1 MKFSEKLK
9 ELMKA
14 KGLNQSDIANLSGIS
29 QTIVSRWLRTD
40 LEPRISNL
48 KPLAK
53 ALNVRVID
61 LLEDYSDENLT
72 ETEKTFLALPE
83 NKKQM
88 LIDMLRVIDIRYKP
102 EMRIENWKLRI
113 ENWEL
118 GDKWWVI
125 GDNTKEQMRQ
135 HLFDFRAG

>member
-1 MKFSEKLK
+1 MKFSLKLK

-14 KGLNQSDIANLSGIS
+14 KGLSQMDVANLSGIS

-61 LLEDYSDENLT
+61 LLEDYSDEQLT
-72 ETEKTFLALPE
+72 DVEKKFLALPE

-88 LIDMLRVIDIRYKP
+88 LIEILNTIDKRF
-102 EMRIENWKLRI
+102 N
-113 ENWEL
+113 
-118 GDKWWVI
+118 
-125 GDNTKEQMRQ
+125 
-135 HLFDFRAG
+135 

>member
-9 ELMKA
+9 ELMQA
-14 KGLNQSDIANLSGIS
+14 KSLSQMDVANLSGIS

-61 LLEDYSDENLT
+61 LLEDYSDEDLT

-88 LIDMLRVIDIRYKP
+88 LMEILRVIDMGYK
-102 EMRIENWKLRI
+102 I
-113 ENWEL
+113 
-118 GDKWWVI
+118 
-125 GDNTKEQMRQ
+125 
-135 HLFDFRAG
+135 

>member
-9 ELMKA
+9 ELMQA
-14 KGLNQSDIANLSGIS
+14 KSLSQMDVANLSGIS

-61 LLEDYSDENLT
+61 LLEDDSDEDLT

-88 LIDMLRVIDIRYKP
+88 LMEILRVIDTGYK
-102 EMRIENWKLRI
+102 I
-113 ENWEL
+113 
-118 GDKWWVI
+118 
-125 GDNTKEQMRQ
+125 
-135 HLFDFRAG
+135 

>member
-9 ELMKA
+9 ELMQA
-14 KGLNQSDIANLSGIS
+14 KGLSQMDVANLSGIS

-53 ALNVRVID
+53 ALNVRIID
-61 LLEDYSDENLT
+61 LLEDYSDEDLT
-72 ETEKTFLALPE
+72 ENEKKFLALPE

-88 LIDMLRVIDIRYKP
+88 LIDILETV
-102 EMRIENWKLRI
+102 
-113 ENWEL
+113 
-118 GDKWWVI
+118 DKEF
-125 GDNTKEQMRQ
+125 K
-135 HLFDFRAG
+135 A

>member
-1 MKFSEKLK
+1 MKFSLKLK
-9 ELMKA
+9 ELMKVN
-14 KGLNQSDIANLSGIS
+14 GLSQSDVANLSGIS

-61 LLEDYSDENLT
+61 LLEDYSDEKLT
-72 ETEKTFLALPE
+72 EEEQKFLALPK

-88 LIDMLRVIDIRYKP
+88 LIEILETVDK
-102 EMRIENWKLRI
+102 RINE
-113 ENWEL
+113 
-118 GDKWWVI
+118 
-125 GDNTKEQMRQ
+125 RQ
-135 HLFDFRAG
+135 

>member
-1 MKFSEKLK
+1 MKFSLKLK
-9 ELMKA
+9 ELMQA
-14 KGLNQSDIANLSGIS
+14 KGLSQMDIANLSGIS

-61 LLEDYSDENLT
+61 LLEDYSDEQLT
-72 ETEKTFLALPE
+72 EVEKKFLALPD

-88 LIDMLRVIDIRYKP
+88 LIDILETVEKRY
-102 EMRIENWKLRI
+102 L
-113 ENWEL
+113 
-118 GDKWWVI
+118 
-125 GDNTKEQMRQ
+125 
-135 HLFDFRAG
+135 

>member
-14 KGLNQSDIANLSGIS
+14 KGLSQSDVANLSGIS

-61 LLEDYSDENLT
+61 LLEDYSDEDLT
-72 ETEKTFLALPE
+72 ETEKIFLALPE

-88 LIDMLRVIDIRYKP
+88 LIDILHVVDLRF
-102 EMRIENWKLRI
+102 MR
-113 ENWEL
+113 
-118 GDKWWVI
+118 
-125 GDNTKEQMRQ
+125 
-135 HLFDFRAG
+135 

>member
-14 KGLNQSDIANLSGIS
+14 KGLSQSDVANLSGIS

-88 LIDMLRVIDIRYKP
+88 LIDILQVID
-102 EMRIENWKLRI
+102 LR
-113 ENWEL
+113 L
-118 GDKWWVI
+118 K
-125 GDNTKEQMRQ
+125 TK
-135 HLFDFRAG
+135 A

>member
-9 ELMKA
+9 ELMQA
-14 KGLNQSDIANLSGIS
+14 KGLSQMDVANLSGIS

-53 ALNVRVID
+53 ALNVRIID

-72 ETEKTFLALPE
+72 ENEKKFLALPDY
-83 NKKQM
+83 KKQM
-88 LIDMLRVIDIRYKP
+88 LLEILQT
-102 EMRIENWKLRI
+102 IENRLDR
-113 ENWEL
+113 
-118 GDKWWVI
+118 
-125 GDNTKEQMRQ
+125 
-135 HLFDFRAG
+135 

>member
-1 MKFSEKLK
+1 M
-9 ELMKA
+9 
-14 KGLNQSDIANLSGIS
+14 DVANLSGIS

-61 LLEDYSDENLT
+61 LLEDYSDEQLT
-72 ETEKTFLALPE
+72 DVEKKFLALPE

-88 LIDMLRVIDIRYKP
+88 LIEILNTIDKRF
-102 EMRIENWKLRI
+102 N
-113 ENWEL
+113 
-118 GDKWWVI
+118 
-125 GDNTKEQMRQ
+125 
-135 HLFDFRAG
+135 

>member
-102 EMRIENWKLRI
+102 EMRNEN
-113 ENWEL
+113 
-118 GDKWWVI
+118 
-125 GDNTKEQMRQ
+125 
-135 HLFDFRAG
+135 

>member
-9 ELMKA
+9 ELMQA
-14 KGLNQSDIANLSGIS
+14 KGLSQMDVANLSGIS

-61 LLEDYSDENLT
+61 LLEDYSDEDLT
-72 ETEKTFLALPE
+72 ETEKIFLALPE

-88 LIDMLRVIDIRYKP
+88 LMILKY
-102 EMRIENWKLRI
+102 L
-113 ENWEL
+113 L
-118 GDKWWVI
+118 
-125 GDNTKEQMRQ
+125 
-135 HLFDFRAG
+135 

>member
-9 ELMKA
+9 ELMQA
-14 KGLNQSDIANLSGIS
+14 MGLSQMDVANLSGIS

-61 LLEDYSDENLT
+61 LLEDYSDEDLT
-72 ETEKTFLALPE
+72 ENEKKFLALPDY
-83 NKKQM
+83 KKQM
-88 LIDMLRVIDIRYKP
+88 LLEILHT
-102 EMRIENWKLRI
+102 IENRLDR
-113 ENWEL
+113 
-118 GDKWWVI
+118 
-125 GDNTKEQMRQ
+125 
-135 HLFDFRAG
+135 

>member
-9 ELMKA
+9 ELMQA
-14 KGLNQSDIANLSGIS
+14 KGLSQMDVANLSGIS

-61 LLEDYSDENLT
+61 LLEDYSDEDLT

-88 LIDMLRVIDIRYKP
+88 LMEILRVIDTGYK
-102 EMRIENWKLRI
+102 I
-113 ENWEL
+113 
-118 GDKWWVI
+118 
-125 GDNTKEQMRQ
+125 
-135 HLFDFRAG
+135 

>member
-14 KGLNQSDIANLSGIS
+14 KGLSQSDVANLSGIS

-61 LLEDYSDENLT
+61 LLEDYSDEDLT
-72 ETEKTFLALPE
+72 ETEKIFLTLPE

-88 LIDMLRVIDIRYKP
+88 LIDILHVVDLRYK
-102 EMRIENWKLRI
+102 I
-113 ENWEL
+113 
-118 GDKWWVI
+118 
-125 GDNTKEQMRQ
+125 
-135 HLFDFRAG
+135 

>member
-48 KPLAK
+48 KPLAR

-102 EMRIENWKLRI
+102 EMRNEK
-113 ENWEL
+113 
-118 GDKWWVI
+118 
-125 GDNTKEQMRQ
+125 
-135 HLFDFRAG
+135 

>member
-9 ELMKA
+9 ELMQA
-14 KGLNQSDIANLSGIS
+14 KGLSQMDVANLSGIS

-61 LLEDYSDENLT
+61 LLEDYSDEDLT
-72 ETEKTFLALPE
+72 ETEKIFLALPE

-88 LIDMLRVIDIRYKP
+88 LMEILRVIDTGYK
-102 EMRIENWKLRI
+102 I
-113 ENWEL
+113 
-118 GDKWWVI
+118 
-125 GDNTKEQMRQ
+125 
-135 HLFDFRAG
+135 

>member
-1 MKFSEKLK
+1 MKFSLKLK

-14 KGLNQSDIANLSGIS
+14 KGLSQMDVANLSGIS

-61 LLEDYSDENLT
+61 LLEDYSDEQLT
-72 ETEKTFLALPE
+72 DVEKKFLALPE
-83 NKKQM
+83 NKKLM
-88 LIDMLRVIDIRYKP
+88 LIEILNTIDKRF
-102 EMRIENWKLRI
+102 N
-113 ENWEL
+113 
-118 GDKWWVI
+118 
-125 GDNTKEQMRQ
+125 
-135 HLFDFRAG
+135 